1 MILREENLK
10 KINDA
15 LENFFEERGY
25 SVPSKEL
32 AVQINDKFASFSD
45 EKLDKA
51 ASPKMLLKFKY
62 NLEEFFTAENFN
74 KTKLTESELEQITGG
89 NDSENIFKFVGT
101 IAAAI
106 AICIF
111 IGL

>member
-1 MILREENLK
+1 MTLREENLK

-15 LENFFEERGY
+15 LETFFEEHGY
-25 SVPSKEL
+25 SVPSKEIVL
-32 AVQINDKFASFSD
+32 QINDKFASFSD

-62 NLEEFFTAENFN
+62 NLGEIFTAANFN
-74 KTKLTESELEQITGG
+74 KTKLTESELAQITGG
-89 NDSENIFKFVGT
+89 GDSENIFKFVGT
-101 IAAAI
+101 VAATI

-111 IGL
+111 ISL